1 MSGSRGIRSYVLR
14 SGRITPAQQRA
25 LDQHL
30 PNYAIS
36 ACTAPL
42 NLSQAFNRDAP
53 VVLDIGTGNGESTL
67 TMATARPD
75 CNLLAVEVYP
85 CGIGSLLQG
94 IVAGRIENIRIL
106 RQDVNTVLRALPAES
121 IDLALLWFP
130 DPWPKK
136 RHHKR
141 RLVNLR
147 LLRLLGLRLRQG
159 ARVWIATDCESYA
172 QAILDCL
179 EQQSLLVNLCAPG
192 AYAPRPLWRHPTRFE
207 RRALQA
213 GHVIRELA
221 LARAL

>member
-1 MSGSRGIRSYVLR
+1 MSRPRGIRSYVLR
-14 SGRITPAQQRA
+14 GGRITPAQRRA
-25 LDQHL
+25 IDHHL
-30 PNYAIS
+30 PNYELG
-36 ACTAPL
+36 ACGTPL
-42 NLSQAFNRDAP
+42 NLSQAFNREAP
-53 VVLDIGTGNGESTL
+53 LVLDIGAGNGESTL
-67 TMATARPD
+67 AMATVRPD

-94 IVAGRIENIRIL
+94 IVAGGIENIRIV
-106 RQDVNTVLRALPAES
+106 RQDVHTVLQALPAES

-147 LLRLLGLRLRQG
+147 LLRLLSLRLRQG
-159 ARVWIATDCESYA
+159 ARTWIATDCESYA

-179 EQQSLLVNLCAPG
+179 EQQSLLVNLCGPG
-192 AYAPRPLWRHPTRFE
+192 GYAPRPLWRRPTRFE

-213 GHVIRELA
+213 GQVIRELA